1 MAGPKEIETR
11 IRTTI
16 SGWES
21 LAPTKSFGG
30 MTLDQFK
37 TAVAPSLVARETI
50 ANLENQLVQAKNQR
64 DTADE
69 VSLAKVQA
77 VVLGVLADPTEG
89 PDSSLIEA
97 LGRVR
102 QSERKTGL
110 TRKKTKAASSVSGGS
125 QPTP

>member
-16 SGWES
+16 SALES

-37 TAVAPSLVARETI
+37 TGVAPSLAARETI

-69 VSLAKVQA
+69 VSLAKVQV
-77 VVLGVLADPTEG
+77 VVLSVLADPTEG

-110 TRKKTKAASSVSGGS
+110 TRKKTKAAGGGSGGS

>member
-16 SGWES
+16 SALES

-50 ANLENQLVQAKNQR
+50 ANLENQL
-64 DTADE
+64 
-69 VSLAKVQA
+69 
-77 VVLGVLADPTEG
+77 
-89 PDSSLIEA
+89 
-97 LGRVR
+97 
-102 QSERKTGL
+102 
-110 TRKKTKAASSVSGGS
+110 TRAEKQCGT
-125 QPTP
+125 